1 MLNKNNLIK
10 YLILF
15 IIVSVSTYCIPNCC
29 IINQHAIYIGLIA
42 GTTFIL
48 LDEASIELS
57 KSSLII
63 EEGLSIISPA
73 AILVDNSLF
82 NICIGMFF

>member
-48 LDEASIELS
+48 LDKTFPNVVIHKGMDE
-57 KSSLII
+57 K
-63 EEGLSIISPA
+63 EEE
-73 AILVDNSLF
+73 DY
-82 NICIGMFF
+82 NIKHSE